1 VRSAIVVCTGRPS
14 DVLPSS
20 RRDLEAVA
28 RWCGYPAGQAARL
41 EEDYLKTTRRARQ
54 VFERHFYGFDG

>member
-1 VRSAIVVCTGRPS
+1 
-14 DVLPSS
+14 
-20 RRDLEAVA
+20 LEAVA